1 VWKRRKS
8 ASRMRPWIAA
18 VTAYA
23 LALHVLLTGVAVGHA
38 MPGGDA
44 SANSLFLICHSD
56 GSSDP
61 QDLPDNQPLVQS
73 PCIFCTLAKAPCA
86 ILPTGHGVAISYV
99 ASANNITDSI
109 SSVTNLQNPAS
120 VLATTGTGSIYAGAP
135 RTFIAGMRLAFR

>member
-44 SANSLFLICHSD
+44 SANSLSLICHSD

-86 ILPTGHGVAISYV
+86 VLPTDHGVVISHAV
-99 ASANNITDSI
+99 EISNAALQTDGRIIAFHSPTGQYQRGPPLSI
-109 SSVTNLQNPAS
+109 SIF
-120 VLATTGTGSIYAGAP
+120 G
-135 RTFIAGMRLAFR
+135 

>member
-8 ASRMRPWIAA
+8 ASRMRPWIAT

-23 LALHVLLTGVAVGHA
+23 LALHVLLIGVAVGHA

-44 SANSLFLICHSD
+44 SATSLFVICHGD

-73 PCIFCTLAKAPCA
+73 PCIFCTVAKTPCA
-86 ILPTGHGVAISYV
+86 ILPTGHGVTISRAMGISNAALQSDGRIIAFHSPTNQYQRGPPL
-99 ASANNITDSI
+99 SI
-109 SSVTNLQNPAS
+109 SIF
-120 VLATTGTGSIYAGAP
+120 G
-135 RTFIAGMRLAFR
+135 

>member
-1 VWKRRKS
+1 MRKRS
-8 ASRMRPWIAA
+8 IVGSRMRPWIAT

-23 LALHVLLTGVAVGHA
+23 LALHVLLTGVAAGHA

-44 SANSLFLICHSD
+44 SAASLFVICHSD

-86 ILPTGHGVAISYV
+86 ILPTGHGVAISRAMGILNAALQSNGHIIAFHSPTGQYQRGPPL
-99 ASANNITDSI
+99 SI
-109 SSVTNLQNPAS
+109 SIF
-120 VLATTGTGSIYAGAP
+120 G
-135 RTFIAGMRLAFR
+135 